1 MRILRASTYRRMPW
15 KNGGGETTEIAV
27 SPEGAGLDDF
37 AWRISMARVDGDGPF
52 SAFAGVDRTLSILE
66 GEGLRLE
73 IAGRPAVTI
82 GGDTAPFAF
91 PADEK
96 TDSVLLGAAVTDLNV
111 MTRRTSHAHTVRR
124 LDVAV
129 EADIGSNADT
139 VILFCHRG
147 SASLSANGLT
157 EELGPLDTAILKDPA
172 EIRLRA
178 DTAASFFLV
187 EIAAAKPDV
196 S

>member
-1 MRILRASTYRRMPW
+1 MRILRASSYRRMPW

-37 AWRISMARVDGDGPF
+37 AWRISMARVEGDGPF
-52 SAFAGVDRTLSILE
+52 STFSGVDRTLSILE

-73 IAGRPAVTI
+73 IAGRPAVTL
-82 GGDTAPFAF
+82 DRDAQPFAF

-96 TDSVLLGAAVTDLNV
+96 TGSTLLGAAVTDLNV

-124 LDVAV
+124 LEVAGQTDIASR
-129 EADIGSNADT
+129 ADI
-139 VILFCHRG
+139 VILFCHRD
-147 SASLSANGLT
+147 SASLSADGLT
-157 EELGPLDTAILKDPA
+157 EELGPLDTAILKGPA

-178 DTAASFFLV
+178 DMAASLFLV
-187 EIAAAKPDV
+187 EIRNRPARN
-196 S
+196 

>member
-111 MTRRTSHAHTVRR
+111 MSRR
-124 LDVAV
+124 
-129 EADIGSNADT
+129 
-139 VILFCHRG
+139 
-147 SASLSANGLT
+147 ASLSANGLT